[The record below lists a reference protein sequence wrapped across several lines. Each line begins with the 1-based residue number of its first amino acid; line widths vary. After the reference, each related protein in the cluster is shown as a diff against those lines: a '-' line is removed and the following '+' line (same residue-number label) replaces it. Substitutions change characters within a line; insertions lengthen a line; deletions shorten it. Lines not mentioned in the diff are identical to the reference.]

1 MTGELDTQLRALV
14 SQVAPDVDPASIRAD
29 VEFRDQF
36 DFDSM
41 DLFNFAVAIHAALGV
56 NVPERDYRELTS
68 LASAMAYL
76 LRTRADQ
83 SAASSES
90 TSRSAASQSSIS

>member
-1 MTGELDTQLRALV
+1 MNGELETRLRSLV

-56 NVPERDYRELTS
+56 DVPERDYRELTS
-68 LASAMAYL
+68 LGSATSYL
-76 LRTRADQ
+76 LRSLVGQ

-90 TSRSAASQSSIS
+90 TSLSAASQSSIS